1 MILDIDFIA
10 LGLLAGTL
18 HFSLL
23 RWNTSLYARP
33 DRIGVG
39 AALQVVRI
47 GVLAGLLVVAARQGA
62 LPLLLMALGVLVARP
77 VVMRWVAA
85 ER

>member
-1 MILDIDFIA
+1 MIVAAGFIA

-18 HFSLL
+18 HFALL
-23 RWNTSLYARP
+23 RWNTSLYAGP
-33 DRIGVG
+33 GRIGLG

-77 VVMRWVAA
+77 VVMRWAVA
-85 ER
+85 EP